1 MVSQA
6 TDFSK
11 KQVYKHV
18 KEKKKSWS
26 LGIAMSLQRNYQV
39 DNLFF
44 FNKNV
49 TRLAEKENM
58 GNVVNA
64 FVINKVFNRA
74 ICNVF
79 IVKMEKY

>member
-1 MVSQA
+1 
-6 TDFSK
+6 
-11 KQVYKHV
+11 
-18 KEKKKSWS
+18 
-26 LGIAMSLQRNYQV
+26 MSLQRNYQA

-64 FVINKVFNRA
+64 FIINKVFNRA
-74 ICNVF
+74 ICNSF
-79 IVKMEKY
+79 IVKMEKYKQYDSRVMWIYNWLKDSKESFDEDC